1 MKFKIYILL
10 MLAAALPMVSRAQND
25 VVVDQVVAVV
35 GSHIVKLSD
44 IEQAFAQI
52 RVRQG
57 YQGADEARCQILETM
72 LLSKLMVQRGELDS
86 VEVTDEE
93 VEQQVDYYLRNYIR
107 QFGTKEAMHKATGY
121 TYDEMHDIYVDLIR
135 ERMLSQRVEYNITEG
150 VKITPYEV
158 RQYFDKIPADSIPTI
173 SERYEIAEVELRPEV
188 SEGERDR
195 CRQQLAK
202 MRERVLGGER
212 FEMLAT
218 LYSEDPGSA
227 KKGGELGFFGRGDMV
242 ADFEAAAFALKP
254 GEVSPIVETQYGFHI
269 LQLIERRGNT
279 VNVRHILL
287 TPKVGASDLLRARM
301 LLDSISQ
308 QIKAGN
314 LSFADAARRYS
325 QADSKAQGGRA
336 TNPYTGSLRFGKDEL
351 SELYPGIGFASMNE
365 GDVSIATPTKTDD
378 GRDAYRIVMVTR
390 RIPAHK
396 ANLTDDYDNIYQAA
410 LQDAKHKKVLQWARR
425 AITTTYIR
433 INPDYQNCTFQL
445 PWNK

>member
-1 MKFKIYILL
+1 MH
-10 MLAAALPMVSRAQND
+10 SRAQHD

-35 GSHIVKLSD
+35 GSHIVKHSD
-44 IEQAFAQI
+44 IEQALAQV

-57 YQGADEARCQILETM
+57 YESANEARCQILESL
-72 LLSKLMVQRGELDS
+72 LLSKLMVQRGEIDS
-86 VEVTDEE
+86 VEVSDEE
-93 VEQQVDYYLRNYIR
+93 VEQQVEYYLRNYIR

-121 TYDEMHDIYVDLIR
+121 TYDEMHDIYFDLLK
-135 ERMLSQRVEYNITEG
+135 ERTLSQRVEYNITES
-150 VKITPYEV
+150 VKITPFEV

-173 SERYEIAEVELRPEV
+173 SERYEIAEIELRPEV
-188 SEGERDR
+188 SEEERDR
-195 CRQQLAK
+195 CRQELAK
-202 MRERVLGGER
+202 MRERVLGGDR
-212 FEMLAT
+212 FDMLAT
-218 LYSEDPGSA
+218 LYSNDPASA

-254 GEVSPIVETQYGFHI
+254 GEVSPIIETQYGFHI

-301 LLDSISQ
+301 LLDSIAQ
-308 QIKAGN
+308 QIRAGN
-314 LSFADAARRYS
+314 LSFAAAARTYS

-336 TNPYTGSLRFGKDEL
+336 TNPYTGSFRFGKEEL
-351 SELYPGIGFASMNE
+351 SELYPGISFAAMKE
-365 GDVSIATPTKTDD
+365 GDVSNATPLKTDD

-390 RIPAHK
+390 SLPAHM

-410 LQDAKHKKVLQWARR
+410 LQDAKHKKVLQWARK
-425 AITTTYIR
+425 AINTTYIR
-433 INPDYQNCTFQL
+433 LNSDYQNCSFQL